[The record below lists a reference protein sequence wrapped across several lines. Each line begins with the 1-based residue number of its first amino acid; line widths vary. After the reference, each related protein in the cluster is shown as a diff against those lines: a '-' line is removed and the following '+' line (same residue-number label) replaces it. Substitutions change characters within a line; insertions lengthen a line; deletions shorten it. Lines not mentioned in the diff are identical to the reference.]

1 MYAAARQ
8 SPSAAAQAVA
18 SHPSASAAP
27 AWLDNDTLRAV
38 RPQVRQLLESSPGF
52 RELPVAEQ
60 QELARNM
67 VRVASYMANP
77 DGLAKQELTPG
88 QGLLRKDLPA
98 AQALSEAD
106 DVPAARALAGTNPVD
121 QAKGKASEKVG
132 TFAGSDFTAGSVQQ
146 GATNFK
152 NFVGAVDFPAFVG
165 GLIKN
170 VFQAIVESSIQQMQA
185 YAEMLKSVA
194 QTVDQFAS
202 DNISLN
208 NARDY
213 VRDKYPGQFELDTS
227 NAGDG
232 GMPRLIPS
240 GDDPDGVL
248 SQINQEFGLAE
259 PLTDVS
265 DEEQETR
272 LVMAARLQMA
282 RSRQQLLA
290 SMVMLG
296 ISRIVV
302 TDGLIN
308 AKVVFDFK
316 ASDEAKREAGASL
329 YDNQSS
335 SNRNRTKASAG
346 IGWFGGVSTDN
357 VNTQSHKT
365 VVSSSINEDSESKQE
380 MKAKLTGEVRVN
392 FKSDYLPLEKMA
404 TPGMIASIQGNA
416 TPFDPN
422 APSNQR
428 GAAGG
433 NAAAGAPA

>member
-8 SPSAAAQAVA
+8 SPSAAAQALA
-18 SHPSASAAP
+18 SNASASTSP
-27 AWLDNDTLRAV
+27 AWLDDDTLRAV
-38 RPQVRQLLESSPGF
+38 RPQVRQLLEASPGF

-88 QGLLRKDLPA
+88 QGLLRKDAPA
-98 AQALSEAD
+98 AQALGGEGGA
-106 DVPAARALAGTNPVD
+106 PAARALADPVD
-121 QAKGKASEKVG
+121 QAKGKASEKIG

-213 VRDKYPGQFELDTS
+213 VMDKYPGQFSLDTS
-227 NAGDG
+227 NAGSEG
-232 GMPRLIPS
+232 GMPRLVPS

-248 SQINQEFGLAE
+248 SQINAEFGLAE

-308 AKVVFDFK
+308 AKVVFDFQ
-316 ASDEAKREAGASL
+316 ASDQAKRDAGASL
-329 YDNQSS
+329 YDSQSS
-335 SNRNRTKASAG
+335 SNRNRTRASAG
-346 IGWFGGVSTDN
+346 IGWFGGMSTDN
-357 VNTQSHKT
+357 VNTQAHRT
-365 VVSSSINEDSESKQE
+365 VVSSSVNETSESKQE

-404 TPGMIASIQGNA
+404 SPGMIASIQGNA
-416 TPFDPN
+416 TPYDPN
-422 APSNQR
+422 TPSGR
-428 GAAGG
+428 GG
-433 NAAAGAPA
+433 AAAGAAA